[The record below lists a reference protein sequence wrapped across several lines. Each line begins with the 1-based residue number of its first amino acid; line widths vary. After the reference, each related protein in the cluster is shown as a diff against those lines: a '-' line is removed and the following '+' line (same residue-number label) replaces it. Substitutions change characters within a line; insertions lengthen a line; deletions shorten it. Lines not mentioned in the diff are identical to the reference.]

1 MESRE
6 GTDYRPLLREG
17 ARVRL
22 ARKDDPNSMNTG
34 TVMNL
39 LPNQSKRK
47 EHQWYDVR
55 FDNGA
60 WGRFL
65 ERYLDVVDS
74 VTQPSA
80 A

>member
-22 ARKDDPNSMNTG
+22 VRKDDPNSMNTG
-34 TVMNL
+34 TVMTL
-39 LPNQSKRK
+39 LPNPSKRK
-47 EHQWYDVR
+47 EHQWYDVH
-55 FDNGA
+55 FDNGG

-74 VTQPSA
+74 ATQPSA